1 MTISARSLSSA
12 ERSSLN
18 CSGCWSRA
26 FDMKDFS
33 RSAKRTG
40 FVRLKGTE
48 RMFVFIAQMTWEVEL
63 ELFLDRRAKVRGLY
77 ES

>member
-1 MTISARSLSSA
+1 MTTSARSLSSA

-26 FDMKDFS
+26 FDMNDLS
-33 RSAKRTG
+33 RSAKGTG

-48 RMFVFIAQMTWEVEL
+48 RMFVVMLGKKDKSVWRT
-63 ELFLDRRAKVRGLY
+63 
-77 ES
+77 